1 MNAFEK
7 EKILLSIGERI
18 RKMRILQD
26 KTTKEIA
33 AYLDITTQ
41 AYGNI
46 ERGRADI
53 SISRLIELAKF
64 FEVPLLKMLTEDHYT
79 AIIQFENNDLMPS
92 DVLVEKNAGGLLNG

>member
-1 MNAFEK
+1 MNAPEK

-18 RKMRILQD
+18 RKMRLLKD
-26 KTTKEIA
+26 KTNKEIA
-33 AYLDITTQ
+33 AYLQITTQ

-46 ERGRADI
+46 ERGKADI

-79 AIIQFENNDLMPS
+79 AIIQFENN
-92 DVLVEKNAGGLLNG
+92 GLISSNDWVDKKIS

>member
-18 RKMRILQD
+18 RKMRMMQD

-41 AYGNI
+41 AYGNM
-46 ERGRADI
+46 ERGKADI
-53 SISRLIELAKF
+53 SISRLVELAKF
-64 FEVPLLKMLTEDHYT
+64 FEVPLLKMLTEDHYS
-79 AIIQFENNDLMPS
+79 AIIQFENNDLIASPL
-92 DVLVEKNAGGLLNG
+92 LVEKKTG